1 MIDLRELIQKIS
13 QAKDKLELQN
23 IKSQF
28 LGKNSQINQEFKK
41 LGSLSE
47 EEKKIKA
54 SSLNNEKQKITEA
67 INNRFKELE
76 KLEISKKLQKD
87 KVDVTLPARERP
99 NGKIHPVSQVID
111 EISSIFSEIGFS
123 VAEGPDV
130 ETEYNNFTALNT
142 PEDHPARDMHD
153 TFYLDND
160 KKILLRTHT
169 SPVQVRTMLNGKPPF
184 KIIVPGRTYRCDS
197 DQTHAPMFHQLEGL
211 HIDKDITMGHL
222 KGCLDSVSYTHLT
235 LPTTPYV

>member
-222 KGCLDSVSYTHLT
+222 KGLSLIHI
-235 LPTTPYV
+235 